1 MMCSLDVLQQYQR
14 FGQAF
19 LDQIVTGDETW
30 VFHKTAETKLQSSQ
44 WKHKSSPRPVK
55 FKQTF
60 SQQKIMAT
68 VFWDNKGVILVE
80 FMDRGA
86 TINGDR
92 YRQTL
97 TNLRK
102 AIEDRRPGKLSK
114 GIQLLHDNARPHTAK
129 ATTELIAKFGWSIV
143 PHPAYSP
150 DMAPSDYA
158 LFPRLKREL
167 AGEKHEND
175 ESLKNR
181 VLNFFK
187 GLDGSFYQESIA
199 NLITRCDKCLNLKG
213 YYIEKN

>member
-1 MMCSLDVLQQYQR
+1 MRALVPKDLSEAMMSERMMCSLDVLQQYQQ

-19 LDQIVTGDETW
+19 LDQIVTRDETW

-44 WKHKSSPRPVK
+44 WKHKSSPQPVK

-102 AIEDRRPGKLSK
+102 SIKDRHPGKLSK
-114 GIQLLHDNARPHTAK
+114 GIQLLHDNARPHSAK
-129 ATTELIAKFGWSIV
+129 ATTELIAN
-143 PHPAYSP
+143 
-150 DMAPSDYA
+150 SDGQSYPILPIA
-158 LFPRLKREL
+158 QIWHQATTLCF
-167 AGEKHEND
+167 
-175 ESLKNR
+175 
-181 VLNFFK
+181 LN
-187 GLDGSFYQESIA
+187 
-199 NLITRCDKCLNLKG
+199 
-213 YYIEKN
+213 